1 MADTFLLTL
10 IFGGRFHKAFL
21 FIIFLKTN
29 YEIAMIQNENN
40 NKEWRYHIPIKNKY
54 YPRMKKAFLITFL
67 ITLCNQVS
75 FAQNETTVVTIKN
88 NADAPTINKNIY
100 GHFAEHLGRCIY
112 GGFFVGD
119 TSKIP
124 NTKGVRNDIIA
135 ALKDL
140 KIPNLRWPGGCFAD
154 TYHWKDGIGPQE
166 QRPTIVNKWWGGVT
180 EDNSFGTHDFLNMC
194 ELLGAEPYLSGN
206 VGSGTVQELSDW
218 VQYTNFSGKSPMS
231 DLRKKNGRTEPW
243 KVKFWGIGNEAWG
256 CGGNMTAEYYA
267 GEYRKF
273 ATFMSDW
280 ENTGGITRI
289 ASGSNSAD
297 YNWTE
302 VLMKNIPLNMLG
314 GVGVHHYAV
323 IDWGKKGD
331 AVNFTEEG
339 YFKTMKS
346 ALKMEELV
354 TKHSAIMDKYDPE
367 KKVAMMVDE
376 WGGWYEVEK
385 GTNPGFLYQ
394 QNTMRDAVL
403 AGATLNIFN
412 NHADRVKMA
421 NLAQCVNVLQ
431 AVILT
436 DKAKMLTTPTY
447 HVMKMYS
454 VHQDAKLLP
463 ISFTSPNYTFN
474 GETLPAVSAS
484 ASKDKNGAVHI
495 SLVNVD
501 AKNKNKIEIDVN
513 DLGVKNFTG
522 TVLTAAKLQDHNS
535 FDTPNKIVP
544 TVFKGFENKKGK
556 LEITIPP
563 FSVVVLEGK

>member
-1 MADTFLLTL
+1 
-10 IFGGRFHKAFL
+10 
-21 FIIFLKTN
+21 
-29 YEIAMIQNENN
+29 
-40 NKEWRYHIPIKNKY
+40 
-54 YPRMKKAFLITFL
+54 MKKLSLILFTA
-67 ITLCNQVS
+67 LCVQNIS
-75 FAQNETTVVTIKN
+75 AQKESVIISVKN
-88 NADAPTINKNIY
+88 DASAPTINRNIY
-100 GHFAEHLGRCIY
+100 GHFAEHLGHCIY

-124 NTKGVRNDIIA
+124 NTNGVRNDIVK

-154 TYHWKDGIGPQE
+154 TYHWKDGIGPKE
-166 QRPTIVNKWWGGVT
+166 QRPTIVNQWWGGVT

-206 VGSGTVQELSDW
+206 VGSGTVQELADW
-218 VQYTNFSGKSPMS
+218 VQYTNFGGKSPMS

-243 KVKFWGIGNEAWG
+243 KVKYWGIGNEAWG
-256 CGGNMTAEYYA
+256 CGGNMTADYYA
-267 GEYRKF
+267 NEYKKF

-280 ENTGGITRI
+280 GNTGGITRI
-289 ASGSNSAD
+289 ASGANSSD

-302 VLMKNIPLNMLG
+302 VLMKNIPLSMLG

-323 IDWGKKGD
+323 IDWAKKGSD
-331 AVNFTEEG
+331 VDFTEKE
-339 YFKTMKS
+339 YFLTMQS

-354 TKHSAIMDKYDPE
+354 TKHAAVMDKYDPE
-367 KKVAMMVDE
+367 KKVAMIVDE
-376 WGGWYEVEK
+376 WGSWYDVQK

-412 NHADRVKMA
+412 NHADRVRMA

-436 DKAKMLTTPTY
+436 DKAKMITTPTY

-463 ISFTSPNYTFN
+463 IDFKSPSYVFE
-474 GETLPAVSAS
+474 GQSIPAVSAS
-484 ASKDKNGAVHI
+484 ASKDQNGSVHI
-495 SLVNVD
+495 SLVNIDPV
-501 AKNKNKIEIDVN
+501 NKNKIEIDVK
-513 DLGVKNFTG
+513 DLGVKGFSG
-522 TVLTAAKLQDHNS
+522 SVITASKLQDYNS
-535 FDTPNKIVP
+535 FENPNKIVP
-544 TVFKGFENKKGK
+544 VAFKGFENKKGK
-556 LEITIPP
+556 LEITLPP
-563 FSVVVLEGK
+563 YSVLVLEGK